1 MEEMMEKQEFIEEIA
16 RYVRK
21 YTPQYGIR
29 VNSPIIAQAILE
41 SGWGESKLAK
51 AYHNYFGLKCGT
63 RWTGRSVNLRTKEEY
78 FPGTLSSIR
87 DNFRVYGSMEEGVR
101 GYFEFIQ
108 LPRYQNLKGIL
119 DPEVYLE
126 KIREDGY
133 ATSTSYVEN
142 NMRLIRQY
150 GLTRFDEE
158 EKEIMGRTAQDL
170 LNVLRSWIGYSEAN
184 GKFRRIIDIYN
195 SHRPLARG
203 YRVQYTDEWC
213 DTAVSAAAIQAG
225 MADLIGTE
233 CGCEEHVKIFRRKGI
248 WIEDGRIIP
257 KPGYIILYN
266 WNDSSQPNDGY
277 SDHIGVVESVSEHA
291 IIVIEGNNSGAVR
304 RRQIPV
310 GWGYIRG
317 YAAPRYEATVKSGP
331 KMSVEEAAR
340 GVLAGKYG
348 NGEDRKRAVT
358 ALGLDYNTVQKRVN
372 QILRAESR
380 PRKSVDE
387 VAREVIRGQLG
398 NGAQRKRKLMEAGY
412 DAAAVQRRVNILL
425 RK

>member
-1 MEEMMEKQEFIEEIA
+1 
-16 RYVRK
+16 
-21 YTPQYGIR
+21 
-29 VNSPIIAQAILE
+29 
-41 SGWGESKLAK
+41 
-51 AYHNYFGLKCGT
+51 
-63 RWTGRSVNLRTKEEY
+63 
-78 FPGTLSSIR
+78 
-87 DNFRVYGSMEEGVR
+87 
-101 GYFEFIQ
+101 
-108 LPRYQNLKGIL
+108 
-119 DPEVYLE
+119 
-126 KIREDGY
+126 
-133 ATSTSYVEN
+133 
-142 NMRLIRQY
+142 
-150 GLTRFDEE
+150 
-158 EKEIMGRTAQDL
+158 MGRTAQDL

-387 VAREVIRGQLG
+387 VAREVIRGQWG